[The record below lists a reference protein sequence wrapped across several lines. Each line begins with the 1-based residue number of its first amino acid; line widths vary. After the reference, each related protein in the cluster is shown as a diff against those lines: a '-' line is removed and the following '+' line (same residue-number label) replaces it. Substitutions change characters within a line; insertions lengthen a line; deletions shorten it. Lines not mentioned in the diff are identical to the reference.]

1 MDIGCRPQKGNL
13 SIGLDDII
21 ELMKMDLLQ
30 KLGIKK
36 RRGPSSR
43 SGGTQDDRSEAKN
56 EAKENKIP
64 KEILDKLPPGV
75 KIKQI
80 VIGPQTIIRGVLYFL
95 VGMWFLSALW
105 SVVSPEDMKIG
116 ISEAVELVRANKV
129 ELAEV
134 MGNQIFLTLKN
145 NQGVLITSK
154 EGNSSFIE
162 ILQRGGVDLANVN
175 VRIEN
180 REGMKLVGDIVGT
193 VLSLVLPM
201 VLFFWLFRKVG
212 GGMGGDG
219 GVFGFGKSKAK
230 LFIKGKQNIK
240 FTDVAGVEE
249 AKKDLMEVV
258 DFLKNPKK
266 YQKMGA
272 RTPKG
277 VLLVGPAG
285 VGKTLLAKA
294 VAGEADVPFFSMAG
308 SEFMEMLVGVGASR
322 VRDLFGT
329 AKKAGKAIIFID
341 EIDAIGRARGGL
353 GNPSHGEREQTLNQI
368 LVEMDGFEANTTI
381 VVLAATNRG
390 DLLDPA
396 LLRPGRFDRRVVL
409 EMPDIADRKGILA
422 IHAKGKP
429 FSKEVNW
436 DRVAEATVGFSGAD
450 LENMLN
456 EAAIKAAR
464 EDKKE
469 IDRGDIE
476 EASLKVKL
484 GSEKRRVQTEDDI
497 KMTAYHEAGHAI
509 VNFVEGLDPV
519 TRISVVSRGMALGF
533 TLVPPKKDRIHE
545 TKTRLMSQMAMA
557 MGGRAAEQLVFSNMT
572 TGASSDIKHTTNIAR
587 SMVTEWGMSKLGPI
601 NLGTQF
607 GGNEVDWMSMYQDP
621 GQVSDGMKEKV
632 DLEIKKLVDEAY
644 RKALI
649 ILKRNRR
656 KMDEVAKVLTEKETL
671 LEEEFEKIMRE

>member
-1 MDIGCRPQKGNL
+1 
-13 SIGLDDII
+13 
-21 ELMKMDLLQ
+21 MKFDW
-30 KLGIKK
+30 KRFLGIKK
-36 RRGPSSR
+36 VKSKRDPSSGR
-43 SGGTQDDRSEAKN
+43 VELPPETDRQNGKSGVKEKTKN
-56 EAKENKIP
+56 NTIP
-64 KEILDKLPPGV
+64 KEILDKLPQGV
-75 KIKQI
+75 NIKQVI
-80 VIGPQTIIRGVLYFL
+80 IGPQQIVKSVLYLLIGF
-95 VGMWFLSALW
+95 WFLSSLV
-105 SVVSPEDMKIG
+105 SFLSPEDMNIG
-116 ISEAVELVRANKV
+116 ISEAVKVIKEEKV
-129 ELAEV
+129 EKVVV
-134 MGNQIFLTLKN
+134 MGNQVFLTMKEN
-145 NQGVLITSK
+145 GNILIASK
-154 EGNSSFIE
+154 ENNASLVE
-162 ILQRGGVDLANVN
+162 ILQREGVDLSKTEVI
-175 VRIEN
+175 IEN
-180 REGMKLVGDIVGT
+180 REGMRLFGDIVSILLT
-193 VLSLVLPM
+193 VILPI
-201 VLFFWLFRKVG
+201 VLFFWLFKKMSG

-230 LFIKGKQNIK
+230 LFVKGKQNIK

-249 AKKDLMEVV
+249 AKNDLMEVV
-258 DFLKNPKK
+258 DFLKNPRK

-294 VAGEADVPFFSMAG
+294 VAGEAEVPFFSMAG

-429 FSKEVNW
+429 FNKEVNW

-464 EDKKE
+464 ENKTE
-469 IDRGDIE
+469 IDMGDID
-476 EASLKVKL
+476 EAGLKVKL
-484 GSEKRRVQTEDDI
+484 GSEKRRVQTEDD
-497 KMTAYHEAGHAI
+497 KRMTAYHEAGHAI
-509 VNFVEGLDPV
+509 VNFVEKLDPV
-519 TRISVVSRGMALGF
+519 SRISIVSRGMALGF

-545 TKTRLMSQMAMA
+545 TKARLISQMAMA
-557 MGGRAAEQLVFSNMT
+557 MGGRAAEKTVFNNMT
-572 TGASSDIKHTTNIAR
+572 TGASSDIKYATNIAR
-587 SMVTEWGMSKLGPI
+587 SMVTEWGMSDLGPI
-601 NLGTQF
+601 NLGVQY
-607 GGNEVDWMSMYQDP
+607 GGNEIDWMSMYQDQ
-621 GQVSDGMKEKV
+621 GQVSDGMRQKV
-632 DLEIKKLVDEAY
+632 DEEIKKFVDMAY
-644 RKALI
+644 KKALD
-649 ILKRNRR
+649 ILKKNRK
-656 KMDEVAKVLTEKETL
+656 KMDEVAKVLVEKETL
-671 LEEEFEKIMRE
+671 NEEEFEELMRK